1 MRGAIARW
9 LVLTYPR
16 AWRARYED
24 EFMAMLE
31 DGMTWRNAPDV
42 IGGALDAW
50 LVPLRSAI
58 QGPHGVEAKAI
69 VAYVALQLIVFA
81 VLRLLAGPGR
91 IDVGIGWG
99 MAYGVGYAALCRV
112 LKARRE
118 RRDGAA

>member
-1 MRGAIARW
+1 MRVALARW

-24 EFMAMLE
+24 EFVAMLE
-31 DGMTWRNAPDV
+31 EGMTWRHAPDV

-50 LVPLRSAI
+50 LLQLRSAVE
-58 QGPHGVEAKAI
+58 GPRGTEAKAI
-69 VAYVALQLIVFA
+69 VAYVAVQLIVFA

-99 MAYGVGYAALCRV
+99 IAYGVGYVALCRV
-112 LKARRE
+112 LKARRQ
-118 RRDGAA
+118 RRDVAA